1 MTARDAMPDSHD
13 TSLYRLL
20 YVSTARHF
28 LSNAELTAL
37 LQQARR
43 NNRAHGITGM
53 LIYVEGSFLQYVEGP
68 QKEVEAL
75 IARLER
81 DNRHHGLIRLTEGWT
96 GQRIFSDWSMGYC
109 SLHKHAHHAVRG
121 AVDLARQPLRSGLPA
136 GTPADLVMFM
146 ESFYRSS
153 LGLRDHETFCL
164 T

>member
-1 MTARDAMPDSHD
+1 MPDSCD
-13 TSLYRLL
+13 TPIYRLL

-28 LSNAELTAL
+28 FSDADLAVL
-37 LQQARR
+37 LRQARE
-43 NNRAHGITGM
+43 NNRGHGITGM

-96 GQRIFSDWSMGYC
+96 RQRIFSDWSMGYC

-153 LGLRDHETFCL
+153 LGLGDPDSFCL